1 MTAFQLSCLTL
12 LPLLAI
18 SGLSMEDRAIVQ
30 IVQRAEPSL
39 EHVTIFKRL
48 PVSEQ
53 LNLVV
58 VLGRPRRG
66 GSDGFSEDFAS
77 MNNTRLG
84 LFLQDKVDAG
94 RVYQLAIKPGLAEDY
109 SPSIERITGR
119 ELVLSGTGEK
129 WSVYDNHKF
138 IFDVRAKAL
147 LAHFSYPPFWVS
159 QVMQGPQGPQFV
171 MADTLQLL
179 RGETGTADPDLR
191 VVPKKEARLTLSR
204 IPMKEYAPNFPGYR
218 LSRIPVPP
226 ADPTPAFGPRK
237 RFRLATEKN
246 NDGSESP
253 FVMEKVATKEK
264 MYRLP
269 QSDLKTWQQ
278 ARQDDIAN
286 GIPADQPLISE
297 QIGPHQLES
306 DRLWF
311 GKTFY
316 NGDGHAGVGGF
327 GYFDTATR
335 SYHLYSPAEIH
346 RWSVSAIRVEP
357 DFIWLGLSHGGE
369 YGNNSGGLLRWD
381 RKTEEVRRFDV
392 RIGIGRIVRY
402 HDTLYLGGNG
412 IVVLRGDEIQ
422 SYFVDRTVD
431 GRYQI
436 VTRGEGTVR

>member
-1 MTAFQLSCLTL
+1 MRIL
-12 LPLLAI
+12 
-18 SGLSMEDRAIVQ
+18 
-30 IVQRAEPSL
+30 QRAEPGL

-58 VLGRPRRG
+58 VLGWPRRG

-84 LFLQDKVDAG
+84 LFLQHKVDAG

-129 WSVYDNHKF
+129 WSVYDNQKF
-138 IFDVRAKAL
+138 TFDVRAKAL
-147 LAHFSYPPFWVS
+147 VTHFSYRPFIVFQARQS
-159 QVMQGPQGPQFV
+159 PQGPQFV
-171 MADTLQLL
+171 MSDTLQLL
-179 RGETGTADPDLR
+179 LVDTGADSHDLR
-191 VVPKKEARLTLSR
+191 VVSQKEARLTLSR
-204 IPMKEYAPNFPGYR
+204 IPMKEYAPNFPGDRLYR
-218 LSRIPVPP
+218 LPVPP

-237 RFRLATEKN
+237 RFRLVTEKN
-246 NDGSESP
+246 NDSSESP

-264 MYRLP
+264 TYRLP

-297 QIGPHQLES
+297 QIGPHQVEGN
-306 DRLWF
+306 RLWF

-316 NGDGHAGVGGF
+316 NGEGSTGVGGF
-327 GYFDTATR
+327 GYFDAATR
-335 SYHLYSPAEIH
+335 SYRLYSPPEIH

-357 DFIWLGLSHGGE
+357 DFIWLGLYHRGE
-369 YGNNSGGLLRWD
+369 YGNNSGGLLRWN
-381 RKTEEVRRFDV
+381 RKTEEVRRYDV
-392 RIGIGRIVRY
+392 SLSIGHIVR
-402 HDTLYLGGNG
+402 HRDTLYLGGNG
-412 IVVLRGDEIQ
+412 IVTLRGEETR
-422 SYFVDRTVD
+422 SHFVDRTLN

-436 VTRGEGTVR
+436 VERTVR